1 MVKKLFNQIQFVT
14 DRNRVIGELPEGC
27 RLCLKGAK
35 AVIFVTGLCP
45 VTPPCYYCPVSV
57 EKHGK
62 DEPYI
67 YVNER
72 KTYNIDEITAEC
84 EKMDAEG
91 ASISGGDPLTRL
103 DRSLQ
108 IIRDLKAIFGYQFH
122 IHLYTTGLPANKKS
136 LEALHDVGLDEIRF
150 HTVDKLTKEAIQ
162 MALEYPS
169 WAVGVEI
176 PAIPGELETIKETM
190 RFLDEI
196 NIKFMNLNELELS
209 ESNYRQLLA
218 RGFVEDKDRPFIVIG
233 SEKTALKALEW
244 GATHTHLAIHYCSA
258 STKDGVQ
265 LKNRL
270 IRTAKKTA
278 RPYHEITEEGLLVV
292 GTIVP
297 DRANTSLRTAARLLR
312 EKFGVPKK
320 LIFIH
325 PTKKRIETRWDI
337 VETLAPFFKK
347 KGFSCAIVEQYPTV
361 DELQT
366 TYLPL

>member
-1 MVKKLFNQIQFVT
+1 MVKKRFNQTQFVP
-14 DRNRVIGELPEGC
+14 DRNRLTGELPEGC
-27 RLCLKGAK
+27 RVCLKGAK
-35 AVIFVTGLCP
+35 AVIFVTGLCS
-45 VTPPCYYCPVSV
+45 VNPPCYYCPVSI
-57 EKHGK
+57 EKRGK
-62 DEPYI
+62 DIPYV

-72 KTYNIDEITAEC
+72 KTHNTKEIIAEC

-108 IIRDLKAIFGYQFH
+108 IIKDLKTKFGDQFH
-122 IHLYTTGLPANKKS
+122 IHLYTTGLSATKKS
-136 LEALHDVGLDEIRF
+136 LEALHDVRLDEIRF
-150 HTVDKLTKEAIQ
+150 HTVDKLTKKAIQ

-176 PAIPGELETIKETM
+176 PAIPGELEIIKETM
-190 RFLDEI
+190 WFLNKI
-196 NIKFMNLNELELS
+196 NINFMNLNELELS

-218 RGFVEDKDRPFIVIG
+218 RGFIEDKDRPFTVIG
-233 SEKTALKALEW
+233 SEKIAKKALEW
-244 GATHTHLAIHYCSA
+244 GSTHTHLTIHYCSA

-270 IRTAKKTA
+270 IRTAKKIA
-278 RPYHEITEEGLLVV
+278 RPYHEITEEGLLIV
-292 GTIVP
+292 GTIVS
-297 DRANTSLRTAARLLR
+297 DKANVHLRTAVRLLR
-312 EKFGVPKK
+312 EKFRVPRK
-320 LIFIH
+320 LIFLH

-337 VETLAPFFKK
+337 VESLAPFFKK
-347 KGFSCAIVEQYPTV
+347 KGFSCAIVEKYPTA